1 MSANKK
7 IDEIIELIIMLQNS
21 YSGLT
26 TSDIAE
32 HFECSKRTAERMMS
46 AIGEKYGA
54 YIETVQNKT
63 DNKKRRRLKKGSL
76 NSLIKFNSDDFAL
89 LEHYKNCEKS
99 NAKKKEL
106 SAIIEKIKAIN
117 PDKFSKNDVDELL
130 LNQAY
135 CAHIGFREDIS
146 IDILTTINEA
156 ILSQKQIKID
166 KKYLINP
173 YGLIYGEKIYLVA
186 YNPFAQYI
194 WIYRISKLKEI
205 ELTNNY
211 FEKDENFNI
220 QEFSDKSFGIYQGE
234 ITDVVLEFEKCAK
247 DDVMEYHFHKSQK
260 ITPLENGKIQV
271 SLRASGNYEIITEL
285 LKWRDCVKIISPK
298 SLKDEYI
305 KTVENMYNSIKKGN
319 QDDIK
324 RSKKRNYKAFKRK
337 K

>member
-1 MSANKK
+1 MSASKK

-21 YSGLT
+21 YKGLT

-46 AIGEKYGA
+46 AIVEKYGN

-76 NSLIKFNSDDFAL
+76 NSLIKFSTDDFAL
-89 LEHYKNCEKS
+89 LEHYKNYEKS
-99 NAKKKEL
+99 PAKKKEL
-106 SAIIEKIKAIN
+106 SAITEKMKALN
-117 PDKFSKNDVDELL
+117 PDKYSKNDVDELL

-166 KKYLINP
+166 NKYLINP
-173 YGLIYGEKIYLVA
+173 YGLIYGERIYLIA
-186 YNPFAQYI
+186 YNPFADDI

-205 ELTNNY
+205 KLTDNY

-220 QEFSDKSFGIYQGE
+220 QEFADESFGVYRDE
-234 ITDVVLEFEKCAK
+234 VMNVVLEFDKSAA
-247 DDVMEYHFHKSQK
+247 DDVAEYHFHKSQK
-260 ITPLENGKIQV
+260 IIPLENGNIQV
-271 SLRASGNYEIITEL
+271 SLRASGSYEIITEL
-285 LKWRDCVKIISPK
+285 LKWRKTVKIISPK

-305 KTVENMYNSIKKGN
+305 KTVENMYNSIKKEN
-319 QDDIK
+319 
-324 RSKKRNYKAFKRK
+324 
-337 K
+337 

>member
-21 YSGLT
+21 YRGLT
-26 TSDIAE
+26 TSDIAS

-46 AIGEKYGA
+46 AIVEKYGN

-89 LEHYKNCEKS
+89 LEHYKNLEKS
-99 NAKKKEL
+99 PAKNKEL

-117 PDKFSKNDVDELL
+117 PDKYSKNDVEELF

-146 IDILTTINEA
+146 IENISLINEA
-156 ILSQKQIKID
+156 ILSQKQIKLD
-166 KKYLINP
+166 NKYLINP
-173 YGLIYGEKIYLVA
+173 YGLIYGEKIYLAA
-186 YNPFAQYI
+186 YNPFADDI

-205 ELTNNY
+205 ELTDNY

-220 QEFSDKSFGIYQGE
+220 QEFSDKSFGVFQGD
-234 ITDVVLEFEKCAK
+234 IMDVVLEFDKSVR
-247 DDVMEYHFHKSQK
+247 DDIMKYNFHKSQK
-260 ITPLENGKIQV
+260 ITPLENGNIQV
-271 SLRASGNYEIITEL
+271 KLRASGSYEIITEL
-285 LKWRDCVKIISPK
+285 LKWRETVKVISPS

-305 KTVENMYNSIKKGN
+305 ITVENMYKNIKEN
-319 QDDIK
+319 
-324 RSKKRNYKAFKRK
+324 
-337 K
+337 

>member
-1 MSANKK
+1 MSAIKK

-21 YSGLT
+21 YKGLT
-26 TSDIAE
+26 TSDIAS

-46 AIGEKYGA
+46 AIVEKYGP

-99 NAKKKEL
+99 SAKNKEL

-117 PDKFSKNDVDELL
+117 PDKYSKNDVNELL

-135 CAHIGFREDIS
+135 CAHIGFRENIS

-156 ILSQKQIKID
+156 ILSQKQIRIN

-173 YGLIYGEKIYLVA
+173 YGVIYGERIYLVA
-186 YNPFAQYI
+186 YNSFADDI
-194 WIYRISKLKEI
+194 WIYRISKLKKI
-205 ELTNNY
+205 ELTDNY

-220 QEFSDKSFGIYQGE
+220 QEFADESFGVYQDE
-234 ITDVVLEFEKCAK
+234 VMNVVLEFDKSAR
-247 DDVMEYHFHKSQK
+247 DDVLEYHFHKSQK
-260 ITPLENGKIQV
+260 ITPLENGNIQV
-271 SLRASGNYEIITEL
+271 SLRASGSYEIITEL
-285 LKWRDCVKIISPK
+285 LKWRETVKIISPK

-305 KTVENMYNSIKKGN
+305 KTVENMYNSIKKDN
-319 QDDIK
+319 
-324 RSKKRNYKAFKRK
+324 
-337 K
+337 